1 MANIVNFST
10 YGFLDDILALNED
23 NWRNFFKPIVYDSVQ
38 GGLEVTA
45 GTGMKVNVSA
55 GECRCGSIMGISN
68 SQVSLDVNVGDNTY
82 SRIDSVVIQYT
93 YGEPSTL
100 SIAVLQGEPSASPV
114 APTLTKSY
122 NSLWQMEI
130 AQILIPPNATT
141 TAECTITDKRVIYN
155 SLDSIIDP
163 INESIDSINDDID
176 DINEALDN
184 KVDEAPSDNLA
195 YSRING
201 EWSTNVTSYG
211 YCTTAAGTVAKTVSI
226 TGFKLVTGATIFVKF
241 KEKNTATN
249 PTLNVSST
257 GAKRIY
263 RWGTT
268 SAGTTDSTNGWTA
281 GAVLALT
288 YDGTGW
294 IEHLWQNTTYTIYGA
309 YCTTAADTADKV
321 ATCTY
326 YELMPGYFEIT
337 MRYANTAQSA
347 LTLNIASKGA
357 KPIYING
364 TASSSTNYT
373 LLNGVYIVYYD
384 GTNYYFRTDGQIEG
398 IQTSLAS
405 QGAVAPVFSETVTY
419 AVDACVMYQGK
430 LYKFLSAHSPGPWVG
445 GNEVVETNALA
456 QSGGGGGS
464 GGVGDEITFNDS
476 NSAMIITSSNRSIN
490 SLESAIA
497 IISSGDTHPAINAGQ
512 YVYIKLHS
520 NISGIADLPE
530 GLYVA
535 KTSISA
541 NVALTTSN
549 VSSVS
554 GGGLNN
560 LLINIPNYYNNAGF
574 HNSIFRGN
582 SLGSSIS
589 STQWSEISAGT
600 FKDLFIGD
608 YWTINNINWRIA
620 SFDYWLRC
628 GDTECTT
635 HHIVIVPDSNLLTAD
650 GSTTHFMD
658 TANVTSGG
666 YLGSGFRSGTNHDS
680 GSTANTSRQQCI
692 NIVNN
697 AFGSSHILTHREYF
711 TNAVTNGKPSAGAWA
726 DSTVD
731 MMNERMVYGNAPFSP
746 VSDGTTVPANYTID
760 KGQLPLFALAPQY
773 ICNRADWW
781 LRDPVSS
788 APFAVVGTYGTCA
801 CSAASAAGVGVR
813 PAFGIK

>member
-1 MANIVNFST
+1 MFSETAT
-10 YGFLDDILALNED
+10 YAVGDVVTYNGKLYKFTSSHSEGSWD
-23 NWRNFFKPIVYDSVQ
+23 NS
-38 GGLEVTA
+38 EVT
-45 GTGMKVNVSA
+45 
-55 GECRCGSIMGISN
+55 
-68 SQVSLDVNVGDNTY
+68 
-82 SRIDSVVIQYT
+82 
-93 YGEPSTL
+93 
-100 SIAVLQGEPSASPV
+100 
-114 APTLTKSY
+114 
-122 NSLWQMEI
+122 
-130 AQILIPPNATT
+130 
-141 TAECTITDKRVIYN
+141 
-155 SLDSIIDP
+155 
-163 INESIDSINDDID
+163 
-176 DINEALDN
+176 
-184 KVDEAPSDNLA
+184 
-195 YSRING
+195 
-201 EWSTNVTSYG
+201 
-211 YCTTAAGTVAKTVSI
+211 
-226 TGFKLVTGATIFVKF
+226 
-241 KEKNTATN
+241 
-249 PTLNVSST
+249 
-257 GAKRIY
+257 
-263 RWGTT
+263 
-268 SAGTTDSTNGWTA
+268 
-281 GAVLALT
+281 
-288 YDGTGW
+288 
-294 IEHLWQNTTYTIYGA
+294 
-309 YCTTAADTADKV
+309 
-321 ATCTY
+321 
-326 YELMPGYFEIT
+326 EIT
-337 MRYANTAQSA
+337 TWYEKADN
-347 LTLNIASKGA
+347 
-357 KPIYING
+357 
-364 TASSSTNYT
+364 
-373 LLNGVYIVYYD
+373 
-384 GTNYYFRTDGQIEG
+384 
-398 IQTSLAS
+398 
-405 QGAVAPVFSETVTY
+405 GAVAPVFSETATY

-430 LYKFLSAHSPGPWVG
+430 LYKFLSVHSPGPWIG

-535 KTSISA
+535 KSSISA
-541 NVALTTSN
+541 NAALTTSN
-549 VSSVS
+549 VSRVS

-620 SFDYWLRC
+620 AFDYWLRC

-635 HHIVIVPDSNLLTAD
+635 HHIVIVPDNNLLTAD

-711 TNAVTNGKPSAGAWA
+711 TNAVTNGKPSAGAWV

-746 VSDGTTVPANYTID
+746 VSDGTTVPVNYTID

-773 ICNRADWW
+773 ICNRAGWW

-788 APFAVVGTYGTCA
+788 AGFAVVGNNGYCAYG
-801 CSAASAAGVGVR
+801 SASNAWVGVR

>member
-1 MANIVNFST
+1 MANLVNFST

-23 NWRNFFKPIVYDSVQ
+23 NWRNFFKPIIYDSVQ

-45 GTGMKVNVSA
+45 GTGMTVNVST

-68 SQVSLDVNVGDNTY
+68 SQMSLDVNVGDNTY

-93 YGEPSTL
+93 YGDPSTL
-100 SIAVLQGEPSASPV
+100 SVAILEGEPSASPV
-114 APTLTKSY
+114 PPTLTKSY

-130 AQILIPPNATT
+130 AQILVPVNATT
-141 TAECTITDKRVIYN
+141 ASQCTITDKRIIYN

-163 INESIDSINDDID
+163 INEEID
-176 DINEALDN
+176 DINYEKADN
-184 KVDEAPSDNLA
+184 
-195 YSRING
+195 
-201 EWSTNVTSYG
+201 
-211 YCTTAAGTVAKTVSI
+211 
-226 TGFKLVTGATIFVKF
+226 
-241 KEKNTATN
+241 
-249 PTLNVSST
+249 
-257 GAKRIY
+257 
-263 RWGTT
+263 
-268 SAGTTDSTNGWTA
+268 
-281 GAVLALT
+281 
-288 YDGTGW
+288 
-294 IEHLWQNTTYTIYGA
+294 
-309 YCTTAADTADKV
+309 
-321 ATCTY
+321 
-326 YELMPGYFEIT
+326 
-337 MRYANTAQSA
+337 
-347 LTLNIASKGA
+347 
-357 KPIYING
+357 
-364 TASSSTNYT
+364 
-373 LLNGVYIVYYD
+373 
-384 GTNYYFRTDGQIEG
+384 
-398 IQTSLAS
+398 
-405 QGAVAPVFSETVTY
+405 GAVAPVFSESATY

-430 LYKFLSAHSPGPWVG
+430 LYKFLSAHNPGPWVG

-456 QSGGGGGS
+456 QSGGGGGT

-535 KTSISA
+535 KSSISA
-541 NVALTTSN
+541 NAALTTSN
-549 VSSVS
+549 VSSIS

-620 SFDYWLRC
+620 AFDYWLRC

-773 ICNRADWW
+773 ICNRALWW

-788 APFAVVGTYGTCA
+788 ASFAFVGYGGGCTCDNA
-801 CSAASAAGVGVR
+801 SSAWVGVR

>member
-1 MANIVNFST
+1 MANLVNFST

-45 GTGMKVNVSA
+45 GTGMTVNVST

-68 SQVSLDVNVGDNTY
+68 SQMSLDVNVGDNTY

-93 YGEPSTL
+93 YGDPSTL
-100 SIAVLQGEPSASPV
+100 SVAILEGEPSASPV
-114 APTLTKSY
+114 PPTLTKSY

-130 AQILIPPNATT
+130 AQILVPVNATT
-141 TAECTITDKRVIYN
+141 ASECIITDKRIIYN

-163 INESIDSINDDID
+163 INEEIENI
-176 DINEALDN
+176 
-184 KVDEAPSDNLA
+184 
-195 YSRING
+195 
-201 EWSTNVTSYG
+201 
-211 YCTTAAGTVAKTVSI
+211 
-226 TGFKLVTGATIFVKF
+226 
-241 KEKNTATN
+241 KNT
-249 PTLNVSST
+249 
-257 GAKRIY
+257 
-263 RWGTT
+263 
-268 SAGTTDSTNGWTA
+268 
-281 GAVLALT
+281 
-288 YDGTGW
+288 
-294 IEHLWQNTTYTIYGA
+294 
-309 YCTTAADTADKV
+309 
-321 ATCTY
+321 
-326 YELMPGYFEIT
+326 
-337 MRYANTAQSA
+337 
-347 LTLNIASKGA
+347 
-357 KPIYING
+357 
-364 TASSSTNYT
+364 
-373 LLNGVYIVYYD
+373 
-384 GTNYYFRTDGQIEG
+384 
-398 IQTSLAS
+398 
-405 QGAVAPVFSETVTY
+405 GAVAPVFSETATYAVGDVVTYNGKLYKFTSSHSAGSWNSSEVTEITTWYEKADNGAVAPVFSETATYAVGDVVTYNGKLYKFTSSHSAGSWNSSEVTEITTWYEKADNGAVAPVFSETATY

-430 LYKFLSAHSPGPWVG
+430 LYKFLSAHSPGPWIG

-530 GLYVA
+530 GLYIA
-535 KTSISA
+535 KSSISA
-541 NVALTTSN
+541 NAALTTSN

-620 SFDYWLRC
+620 AFDYWLRC

>member
-1 MANIVNFST
+1 MANLVNFST

-45 GTGMKVNVSA
+45 GTGMTVNVST

-68 SQVSLDVNVGDNTY
+68 SQMSLDVNVGDNTY

-93 YGEPSTL
+93 YGDPSTL
-100 SIAVLQGEPSASPV
+100 SVAILEGEPSASPIP
-114 APTLTKSY
+114 PTLTKSY

-130 AQILIPPNATT
+130 AQILVPPNVT
-141 TAECTITDKRVIYN
+141 TASECTITDKRIIYN
-155 SLDSIIDP
+155 SLDSVITP
-163 INESIDSINDDID
+163 IKEDID
-176 DINEALDN
+176 DINQDIENIGKNKLDN
-184 KVDEAPSDNLA
+184 
-195 YSRING
+195 
-201 EWSTNVTSYG
+201 
-211 YCTTAAGTVAKTVSI
+211 
-226 TGFKLVTGATIFVKF
+226 
-241 KEKNTATN
+241 
-249 PTLNVSST
+249 
-257 GAKRIY
+257 
-263 RWGTT
+263 
-268 SAGTTDSTNGWTA
+268 
-281 GAVLALT
+281 
-288 YDGTGW
+288 
-294 IEHLWQNTTYTIYGA
+294 
-309 YCTTAADTADKV
+309 
-321 ATCTY
+321 
-326 YELMPGYFEIT
+326 
-337 MRYANTAQSA
+337 
-347 LTLNIASKGA
+347 
-357 KPIYING
+357 
-364 TASSSTNYT
+364 
-373 LLNGVYIVYYD
+373 
-384 GTNYYFRTDGQIEG
+384 
-398 IQTSLAS
+398 
-405 QGAVAPVFSETVTY
+405 GAVAPVFSETATYAVGDVVTYNGKLYKFTSSHSEGSWDNSEVTEITTWYEKADNGAVAPVFSETATY

-535 KTSISA
+535 KSSISA
-541 NVALTTSN
+541 NAALTTSN

-620 SFDYWLRC
+620 AFDYWLRC

-635 HHIVIVPDSNLLTAD
+635 HHIVIVPDSNLLAAD

-692 NIVNN
+692 NIVNS

-711 TNAVTNGKPSAGAWA
+711 TNAVTNGKPSAGAWV

-731 MMNERMVYGNAPFSP
+731 IMNERMVYGNAPFSP

-773 ICNRADWW
+773 ICNRAYWW

-788 APFAVVGTYGTCA
+788 ATFAFVLNYGNCGYDI
-801 CSAASAAGVGVR
+801 ASTAWVGVR

>member
-1 MANIVNFST
+1 MANLVNFST

-45 GTGMKVNVSA
+45 GTGMTVNVST

-68 SQVSLDVNVGDNTY
+68 SQMSLDVNVGDNTY

-93 YGEPSTL
+93 YGDPSTL
-100 SIAVLQGEPSASPV
+100 SVAILEGEPSASPV

-130 AQILIPPNATT
+130 AQILIPANATT
-141 TAECTITDKRVIYN
+141 ASECTITDKRIIYN
-155 SLDSIIDP
+155 SIDSVIDP
-163 INESIDSINDDID
+163 INESID
-176 DINEALDN
+176 DINNEIQNINEDIENIDENKLDN
-184 KVDEAPSDNLA
+184 
-195 YSRING
+195 
-201 EWSTNVTSYG
+201 
-211 YCTTAAGTVAKTVSI
+211 
-226 TGFKLVTGATIFVKF
+226 
-241 KEKNTATN
+241 
-249 PTLNVSST
+249 
-257 GAKRIY
+257 
-263 RWGTT
+263 
-268 SAGTTDSTNGWTA
+268 
-281 GAVLALT
+281 
-288 YDGTGW
+288 
-294 IEHLWQNTTYTIYGA
+294 
-309 YCTTAADTADKV
+309 
-321 ATCTY
+321 
-326 YELMPGYFEIT
+326 
-337 MRYANTAQSA
+337 
-347 LTLNIASKGA
+347 
-357 KPIYING
+357 
-364 TASSSTNYT
+364 
-373 LLNGVYIVYYD
+373 
-384 GTNYYFRTDGQIEG
+384 
-398 IQTSLAS
+398 
-405 QGAVAPVFSETVTY
+405 GAVAPVFSETATYAVGDVVTYNGKLYKFTSSHSAGSWDNSEVTEITTWYEKADNGAVAPVFSETATY

-535 KTSISA
+535 KSSISA
-541 NVALTTSN
+541 NAALTTSN

-620 SFDYWLRC
+620 AFDYWLRC

-711 TNAVTNGKPSAGAWA
+711 TNAVTNGKPSAGAWV

-731 MMNERMVYGNAPFSP
+731 MMNECMVYGNAPFSP

-773 ICNRADWW
+773 ICNRANWW

-788 APFAVVGTYGTCA
+788 ADFAYVNGNGNCAYGI
-801 CSAASAAGVGVR
+801 ASNAWVGVR

>member
-45 GTGMKVNVSA
+45 GTGMTVNVSA

-68 SQVSLDVNVGDNTY
+68 SQMSLDINVGDNTY

-93 YGEPSTL
+93 YGDPSLL
-100 SIAVLQGEPSASPV
+100 SVAVLQGEPSASPV

-130 AQILIPPNATT
+130 AQILVPPNVTT
-141 TAECTITDKRVIYN
+141 TAECTITDKRVIYS

-163 INESIDSINDDID
+163 INENIDDINDEIENINSNIEDITEDIQTINGDID
-176 DINEALDN
+176 DINQDIDDIEKNKLDN
-184 KVDEAPSDNLA
+184 
-195 YSRING
+195 
-201 EWSTNVTSYG
+201 
-211 YCTTAAGTVAKTVSI
+211 
-226 TGFKLVTGATIFVKF
+226 
-241 KEKNTATN
+241 
-249 PTLNVSST
+249 
-257 GAKRIY
+257 
-263 RWGTT
+263 
-268 SAGTTDSTNGWTA
+268 
-281 GAVLALT
+281 
-288 YDGTGW
+288 
-294 IEHLWQNTTYTIYGA
+294 
-309 YCTTAADTADKV
+309 
-321 ATCTY
+321 
-326 YELMPGYFEIT
+326 
-337 MRYANTAQSA
+337 
-347 LTLNIASKGA
+347 
-357 KPIYING
+357 
-364 TASSSTNYT
+364 
-373 LLNGVYIVYYD
+373 
-384 GTNYYFRTDGQIEG
+384 
-398 IQTSLAS
+398 
-405 QGAVAPVFSETVTY
+405 GAVAPVFSEASTYAVGDVVSYQGKIYKFKSSHSVGVWNSSEVDEITTWYEKADNGAVAPVFSEIATY

-512 YVYIKLHS
+512 YVYVKLHS

-530 GLYVA
+530 GLYIA
-535 KTSISA
+535 KSSISA

-620 SFDYWLRC
+620 AFDYWLRC

-692 NIVNN
+692 NIVNS

-711 TNAVTNGKPSAGAWA
+711 TNAVTNGKPSAGAWV

-746 VSDGTTVPANYTID
+746 VSDGTTVPTNYTID

-773 ICNRADWW
+773 ICNRAHWW

-788 APFAVVGTYGTCA
+788 ANFAVVNYVGA
-801 CSAASAAGVGVR
+801 CYCDGASAAWVGVR

>member
-1 MANIVNFST
+1 
-10 YGFLDDILALNED
+10 
-23 NWRNFFKPIVYDSVQ
+23 
-38 GGLEVTA
+38 
-45 GTGMKVNVSA
+45 
-55 GECRCGSIMGISN
+55 
-68 SQVSLDVNVGDNTY
+68 
-82 SRIDSVVIQYT
+82 
-93 YGEPSTL
+93 
-100 SIAVLQGEPSASPV
+100 
-114 APTLTKSY
+114 
-122 NSLWQMEI
+122 
-130 AQILIPPNATT
+130 
-141 TAECTITDKRVIYN
+141 
-155 SLDSIIDP
+155 
-163 INESIDSINDDID
+163 
-176 DINEALDN
+176 
-184 KVDEAPSDNLA
+184 
-195 YSRING
+195 
-201 EWSTNVTSYG
+201 
-211 YCTTAAGTVAKTVSI
+211 
-226 TGFKLVTGATIFVKF
+226 
-241 KEKNTATN
+241 
-249 PTLNVSST
+249 
-257 GAKRIY
+257 
-263 RWGTT
+263 
-268 SAGTTDSTNGWTA
+268 
-281 GAVLALT
+281 
-288 YDGTGW
+288 
-294 IEHLWQNTTYTIYGA
+294 
-309 YCTTAADTADKV
+309 
-321 ATCTY
+321 
-326 YELMPGYFEIT
+326 
-337 MRYANTAQSA
+337 
-347 LTLNIASKGA
+347 
-357 KPIYING
+357 
-364 TASSSTNYT
+364 
-373 LLNGVYIVYYD
+373 
-384 GTNYYFRTDGQIEG
+384 
-398 IQTSLAS
+398 
-405 QGAVAPVFSETVTY
+405 
-419 AVDACVMYQGK
+419 MYQGK
-430 LYKFLSAHSPGPWVG
+430 LYKFLSAHSPGPWIG

-535 KTSISA
+535 KSSISA
-541 NVALTTSN
+541 NAALTTSN

-620 SFDYWLRC
+620 AFDYWLRC

-711 TNAVTNGKPSAGAWA
+711 TNAVTNGKPSAGAWV

-746 VSDGTTVPANYTID
+746 VSDGTTVPTNYTIN

-773 ICNRADWW
+773 ICNRANWW

-788 APFAVVGTYGTCA
+788 AAFASVNHDGTCNYGN
-801 CSAASAAGVGVR
+801 ASHAWVGVR

>member
-1 MANIVNFST
+1 MANLVNFST

-45 GTGMKVNVSA
+45 GTGMTVNVST

-68 SQVSLDVNVGDNTY
+68 SQMSLDVNVGDNTY

-93 YGEPSTL
+93 YGDPSTL
-100 SIAVLQGEPSASPV
+100 SVAILEGEPSASPV
-114 APTLTKSY
+114 PPTLTKSY

-130 AQILIPPNATT
+130 AQILVPVNATT
-141 TAECTITDKRVIYN
+141 ASECIITDKRIIYN

-163 INESIDSINDDID
+163 INEEIENI
-176 DINEALDN
+176 
-184 KVDEAPSDNLA
+184 
-195 YSRING
+195 
-201 EWSTNVTSYG
+201 
-211 YCTTAAGTVAKTVSI
+211 
-226 TGFKLVTGATIFVKF
+226 
-241 KEKNTATN
+241 KNT
-249 PTLNVSST
+249 
-257 GAKRIY
+257 
-263 RWGTT
+263 
-268 SAGTTDSTNGWTA
+268 
-281 GAVLALT
+281 
-288 YDGTGW
+288 
-294 IEHLWQNTTYTIYGA
+294 
-309 YCTTAADTADKV
+309 
-321 ATCTY
+321 
-326 YELMPGYFEIT
+326 
-337 MRYANTAQSA
+337 
-347 LTLNIASKGA
+347 
-357 KPIYING
+357 
-364 TASSSTNYT
+364 
-373 LLNGVYIVYYD
+373 
-384 GTNYYFRTDGQIEG
+384 
-398 IQTSLAS
+398 
-405 QGAVAPVFSETVTY
+405 GAVAPVFSETATYAVGDVVTYNGKLYKFTSSHSAGSWNSSEVTEITTWYEKADNGAVAPVFSETATY

-430 LYKFLSAHSPGPWVG
+430 LYKFLSAHSPGPWIG

-530 GLYVA
+530 GLYIA
-535 KTSISA
+535 KSSISA
-541 NVALTTSN
+541 NAALTTSN

-620 SFDYWLRC
+620 AFDYWLRC